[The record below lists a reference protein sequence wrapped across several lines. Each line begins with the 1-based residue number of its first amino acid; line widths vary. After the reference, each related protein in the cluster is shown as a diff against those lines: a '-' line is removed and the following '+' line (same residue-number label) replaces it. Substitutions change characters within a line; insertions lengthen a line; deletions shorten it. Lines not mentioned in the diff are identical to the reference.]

1 MKFKNLFTAAL
12 IVSASA
18 TAFAQQDTTRAAPQP
33 QSQSQQPQSPNQ
45 QPSEQFNVKEYSQV
59 QSSDVPASL
68 QTTLQ
73 DAQYNGWEKGKLYR
87 QNNGQGYYLS
97 TGTGTSTKNY
107 YFDKN
112 GKAMK
117 GPEGGTKPQNK

>member
-1 MKFKNLFTAAL
+1 MKFKNLFAAAL

-18 TAFAQQDTTRAAPQP
+18 AAFAQQDTTRAAQP

-45 QPSEQFNVKEYSQV
+45 QPSDQFNVKDYSEV
-59 QSSDVPASL
+59 QTSEVPASL
-68 QTTLQ
+68 RTTLQ
-73 DAQYNGWEKGKLYR
+73 GDQYKGWESGKLYR

-97 TGTGTSTKNY
+97 TGTGTSAKNY
-107 YFDKN
+107 YFDKD

>member
-1 MKFKNLFTAAL
+1 MKFTHLFTAAL
-12 IVSASA
+12 IVGASGA
-18 TAFAQQDTTRAAPQP
+18 AFAQQDMTRAAQP

-59 QSSDVPASL
+59 QSTDVPTSL
-68 QTTLQ
+68 RTTLQ
-73 DAQYNGWEKGKLYR
+73 GSQYKGWESGKLYR

-97 TGTGTSTKNY
+97 TGTGTAAKNY
-107 YFDKN
+107 YFDKD

-117 GPEGGTKPQNK
+117 APEGGTNPQN